1 MAKKRGKSKRTRRLA
16 APDFSFPKWL
26 QAENLPEAIK
36 TFNRS
41 EGAKKGWRKRRK
53 EERKRARAAR
63 RGWATR
69 RRNAGKR
76 QRKAALVLHQ
86 YLVSV
91 KYTNKSGRFKRLDY
105 LVNSESVSEA
115 LGMVRAEMRLTREG
129 FSRWRK
135 NVTENPDAHPRKK
148 SIEIN

>member
-1 MAKKRGKSKRTRRLA
+1 MAKKRDKSKRTRRLA
-16 APDFSFPKWL
+16 AL
-26 QAENLPEAIK
+26 
-36 TFNRS
+36 
-41 EGAKKGWRKRRK
+41 KGWRTRRRNESKRSL
-53 EERKRARAAR
+53 AAK

-69 RRNAGKR
+69 RRNARKR

-105 LVNSESVSEA
+105 LVNAESVSEA
-115 LGMVRAEMRLTREG
+115 LEMVREEMRLTREG

-148 SIEIN
+148 SIEVN